1 MKSKMNMK
9 FVLLVLYWL
18 FLNVMVNIAC
28 QLAFFLQ
35 TTLKP
40 GTSIYEKLLTSE
52 FWATIEWLFLIP
64 SQRMG
69 IAFLNP
75 AQLAMSSY
83 VFGFLAQIISNEFW
97 LNIYTSIDDYMGML
111 LILVGMGLSKMRAFG

>member
-1 MKSKMNMK
+1 M
-9 FVLLVLYWL
+9 L
-18 FLNVMVNIAC
+18 NIAC

-40 GTSIYEKLLTSE
+40 GASIYEKILTSE

-64 SQRMG
+64 SQRIG
-69 IAFLNP
+69 ISFLNP

-83 VFGFLAQIISNEFW
+83 VGGFLAQIISNQFW

-111 LILVGMGLSKMRAFG
+111 LILVGMGLSKIRAFG